1 MWQDVHYMI
10 TVGSIQNVARP
21 SHPDN

>member
-1 MWQDVHYMI
+1 MI